1 VALLEAMFASKAIV
15 ASSVGGI
22 PGAVKSEREALLTPP
37 GDPSAIADGLR
48 RLLLDPGQRA
58 RLGAAA
64 RHKAESTFRI
74 ELMADA
80 YEALYRS

>member
-1 VALLEAMFASKAIV
+1 
-15 ASSVGGI
+15 
-22 PGAVKSEREALLTPP
+22 VKSEREALLTPP
-37 GDPSAIADGLR
+37 GDPSAIADALR
-48 RLLLDPGQRA
+48 RLLLDSGQRA

-74 ELMADA
+74 EPMADA